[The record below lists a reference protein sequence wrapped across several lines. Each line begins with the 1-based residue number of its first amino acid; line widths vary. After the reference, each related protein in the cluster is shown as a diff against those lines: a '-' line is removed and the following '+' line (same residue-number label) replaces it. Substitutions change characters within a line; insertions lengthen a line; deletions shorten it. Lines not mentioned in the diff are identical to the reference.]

1 MLTQIIKQA
10 SATGITASSVATVKI
25 PTGGTHYALILAPK
39 AAAGTAV
46 SVANM
51 KTAIGNMVLKH
62 NGEQVMEGTAT
73 FFLDLQKYYGDS
85 YGAGNVAGVIMIP
98 FAPTHFTNFVERQV
112 FAVGTRNIQTLTL
125 DMNIL
130 DTTNMATIDVYSEL
144 TPESRP
150 RGKYLRIK
158 KFSRTFGATGEHE
171 VADLPLEGATV
182 GYKAL
187 HITQGSGTFTS
198 ATVKIANFSFFDNVL
213 TYINTA
219 ILAACC
225 RTTQSG
231 YFHIDFAKNNDITS
245 LVPMGGVQDFRV
257 LPNFATQPDNY
268 TIYAEQYADLDK
280 DNAVVVAS

>member
-1 MLTQIIKQA
+1 MLTQLIKQA

-25 PTGGTHYALILAPK
+25 PTGGTHYSIILAPK

-73 FFLDLQKYYGDS
+73 FFLDLQKYYGDAFS
-85 YGAGNVAGVIMIP
+85 AGNVDGVIVIP
-98 FAPTHFTNFVERQV
+98 VAPSHFTNFIERQV
-112 FAVGTRNIQTLTL
+112 FAVGTRDIQSMTL

-130 DTTNMATIDVYSEL
+130 STASMAIIDVYSEV
-144 TPESRP
+144 TPENRP
-150 RGKYLRIK
+150 RGKFLRIK
-158 KFSRTFGATGEHE
+158 KFSRSFASTGEYE
-171 VADLPLEGATV
+171 ISDLPHEGATV

-187 HITQGSGTFTS
+187 HITAGSGSFTS
-198 ATVKIANFSFFDNVL
+198 ATVKVANFAFFDQVL
-213 TYINTA
+213 TYINQS

-225 RTTQSG
+225 RTVQSG
-231 YFHIDFAKNNDITS
+231 YFHIDFGKNNDITS
-245 LVPMGGVQDFRV
+245 FLPMDGVQDFRV
-257 LPNFATQPDNY
+257 LPNFATAPNNF

-280 DNAVVVAS
+280 TNEIK

>member
-1 MLTQIIKQA
+1 MLTQLIKQA

-25 PTGGTHYALILAPK
+25 PTGGTHYALLLAPK
-39 AAAGTAV
+39 ASAGTAV

-62 NGEQVMEGTAT
+62 NGEQVMEGTST
-73 FFLDLQKYYGDS
+73 FFLDLQKFYGDS
-85 YGAGNVAGVIMIP
+85 YGAGNVAGVIVIP

-112 FAVGTRNIQTLTL
+112 FAVGTKDIQSMTL

-130 DTTNMATIDVYSEL
+130 STTNMATIDVYSEV

-158 KFSRTFGATGEHE
+158 KFSRTFASTGEFE
-171 VADLPLEGATV
+171 ISDLPLEGATV

-187 HITQGSGTFTS
+187 HITAGDGTFTS
-198 ATVKIANFSFFDNVL
+198 ATVKVANFAFFDQVL
-213 TYINTA
+213 TYINQVL
-219 ILAACC
+219 LAAMG
-225 RTTQSG
+225 RTVQSG
-231 YFHIDFAKNNDITS
+231 YYHIDFGKNNDITS
-245 LVPMGGVQDFRV
+245 FLPMAGVQDFRV
-257 LPNFATQPDNY
+257 LPNFATAPNNF

-280 DNAVVVAS
+280 SNEIKA